1 MRVGTLSSLPSSRSV
16 AWLQRG
22 CGKAGLTFAQKPY
35 SDGPIASQK
44 VEGRFSTKLILIGAF
59 ADLQPFSHGNVS
71 RIGPPFCG
79 GRGLPYRPVE
89 MKARSFAASSIVTP
103 ST

>member
-1 MRVGTLSSLPSSRSV
+1 MRVGTLSSLPSGRSD

-22 CGKAGLTFAQKPY
+22 CAKAGLTFAQKPY
-35 SDGPIASQK
+35 SDGPIDSQK

-59 ADLQPFSHGNVS
+59 ADLKPYFHGNVS

-79 GRGLPYRPVE
+79 GRGMPYRPVE
-89 MKARSFAASSIVTP
+89 KKARSLAAASIVTP
-103 ST
+103 SM